1 MLVFSIVIGIIF
13 GFLAALMAFVITWH
27 EYEKH
32 KFTVKRLFK
41 ESFQA
46 GIFTFAIFLLLSIL
60 IGFLLERFVIN
71 SSMTTSLM
79 RT

>member
-1 MLVFSIVIGIIF
+1 MLRFSVVIGVIF

-32 KFTVKRLFK
+32 KFTGRRLFK
-41 ESFQA
+41 EAFHS

-60 IGFLLERFVIN
+60 TGFFLVRFIIK
-71 SSMTTSLM
+71 
-79 RT
+79 